1 MIELTSTQGRGYL
14 EMPQLTSQ
22 KFIMHPKYGRIYR
35 SGDIGRM
42 LTDGSLEFVGRQ
54 DSQVK
59 IRGHRIELEEISSVI
74 LRSADVCD
82 TTTIPIRNKDT
93 NAYQLVTFVL
103 LNDQRDNQFA
113 IVGDSEGV
121 KREVMNLF
129 TAASNLLPAYMVPV
143 AIIPVTVLPMT
154 TRRKIDRRALRAA
167 YLAMDSSV
175 LESYVDTSGSVEKR
189 EWTRVE
195 EEIVAIIADVARAA
209 AGEIGRNTS
218 IFKLGLDSISAI
230 QLSNR
235 IMKAGYPR
243 LNVSQIMRN
252 PTVGALAAL
261 VGAQPGTE
269 AGNGTARDLLVDFS
283 NEVRASVLEQLGIP
297 EDDIVK
303 ILPCTPLQEAM
314 LNQKEGMHARSYYN
328 HAVLGL
334 KANTA
339 RLRRAWAVMVDRH
352 EIMRTCFCVT
362 SHPRHAYA
370 QVVLKHHQLPWTV
383 LEMEATAAQID
394 ERITTVSTSMKIT
407 QTPYAFSLFL
417 GHERSV
423 LIMSFHHS
431 LYDGFAMDL
440 LLDDVRQAY
449 HGLDLPV
456 RGIFD
461 PVLEYMENIDLA
473 AADLFW
479 TRMLMGLEL
488 SSFPDLTG
496 KSSIGKEKL
505 TGMASSR
512 ITCSRPLDS
521 IEVGC
526 RNLSTSLLALGQT
539 GWARLLSSYRGET
552 DLCFG
557 SVVSGRTI
565 PIEGVEEII
574 APCFNT
580 IPLRI
585 QLTAESTN
593 MSVMDNLQ
601 RLNADVLPYQLTPL
615 RRIMSALKT
624 KGQPLFDTLFI
635 LQHAHQS
642 SFGDLWEELEDRGE
656 MDVSSHAHVARFV
669 RSVADIPSLPSLS
682 SLYLVEIKIFLR
694 SFFISAGV

>member
-1 MIELTSTQGRGYL
+1 MIQLMSAQGRGYL
-14 EMPQLTSQ
+14 KMPELTSQ
-22 KFIMHPKYGRIYR
+22 KFITHPKYGRIYR

-42 LTDGSLEFVGRQ
+42 LVDGSLEFVGREDNQ
-54 DSQVK
+54 IK

-74 LRSADVCD
+74 LRSAAVVD
-82 TTTIPIRNKDT
+82 TLTMPIRNKDT
-93 NAYQLVTFVL
+93 DAYQLVTFVL

-113 IVGDSEGV
+113 VVKDSEGV

-129 TAASNLLPAYMVPV
+129 TAASSLLPAYMVPV

-154 TRRKIDRRALRAA
+154 TRRKIDKMALQAA
-167 YLAMDSSV
+167 YLLMESSV
-175 LESYVDTSGSVEKR
+175 LESYMDTSGNEDKK
-189 EWTRVE
+189 EWTKVE
-195 EEIVAIIADVARAA
+195 EEIVAIIAAISRAEI
-209 AGEIGRNTS
+209 GEIGRNTS

-243 LNVSQIMRN
+243 LDVSQVMKN

-261 VGAQPGTE
+261 VGIQPGTE
-269 AGNGTARDLLVDFS
+269 TEDGVGRDLLDRFS
-283 NEVRASVLEQLGIP
+283 REVRASALEQLGVL
-297 EDDIVK
+297 EDDVVR

-314 LNQKEGMHARSYYN
+314 LSQKEGMHARTYYN
-328 HAVLGL
+328 HAVLKL
-334 KANTA
+334 KADTA
-339 RLRRAWAVMVDRH
+339 RLRRAWAIMVDRH

-383 LEMEATAAQID
+383 LEMEVTAALID
-394 ERITTVSTSMKIT
+394 DRITTVSTSMEIT
-407 QTPYAFSLFL
+407 RTPYAFSLFL
-417 GHERSV
+417 GHDRSV
-423 LIMSFHHS
+423 LVMSFHHS

-449 HGLDLPV
+449 YGLDLPT
-456 RGIFD
+456 RGNFGS
-461 PVLEYMENIDLA
+461 VLEYMENIDLA
-473 AADLFW
+473 AADIFW
-479 TRMLMGLEL
+479 TGMLTGLEL

-496 KSSIGKEKL
+496 RSPMAREKL
-505 TGMASSR
+505 IGMASSR

-521 IEVGC
+521 IEEGC

-539 GWARLLSSYRGET
+539 GWARLLSSYSGET

-557 SVVSGRTI
+557 NVVSGRTI
-565 PIEGVEEII
+565 PIEGVEDII

-580 IPLRI
+580 IPMRI
-585 QLTAESTN
+585 QLTAGSTN
-593 MSVMDNLQ
+593 MSVMDSLQ

-615 RRIMSALKT
+615 RRIMGALKT
-624 KGQPLFDTLFI
+624 EGQPLFDTLFV

-656 MDVSSHAHVARFV
+656 MDVSLHAHVSRSV
-669 RSVADIPSLPSLS
+669 RSVADICSLPLLS
-682 SLYLVEIKIFLR
+682 CLYLVEIKILLT
-694 SFFISAGV
+694 SFFISAGA

>member
-1 MIELTSTQGRGYL
+1 
-14 EMPQLTSQ
+14 MPQLTSQ

-42 LTDGSLEFVGRQ
+42 LMDGSLEFVGRQ
-54 DSQVK
+54 NSQVK
-59 IRGHRIELEEISSVI
+59 IRGHRIELGEISSV
-74 LRSADVCD
+74 LLGSTAVLDAV
-82 TTTIPIRNKDT
+82 TMPIRSQDT
-93 NAYQLVTFVL
+93 DVHQLVAFVL
-103 LNDQRDNQFA
+103 LSDQRNKIFA
-113 IVGDSEGV
+113 VVKDSEGV
-121 KREVMNLF
+121 KREVMKLF
-129 TAASNLLPAYMVPV
+129 TASSNLLPAYMVPA
-143 AIIPVTVLPMT
+143 AIVPITVLPMT
-154 TRRKIDRRALRAA
+154 ARGKINTRVLQTA
-167 YLAMDSSV
+167 YLAMDNKIM
-175 LESYVDTSGSVEKR
+175 ESYTDTSGKGDKK

-195 EEIVAIIADVARAA
+195 KEIVDIIADVARVAS
-209 AGEIGRNTS
+209 GEIGRNTP

-243 LNVSQIMRN
+243 LDVLQVMRN

-261 VGAQPGTE
+261 VEVQPDNETE
-269 AGNGTARDLLVDFS
+269 NGITRDLLEEFS
-283 NEVRASVLEQLGIP
+283 REVRASALEQLGIL

-314 LNQKEGMHARSYYN
+314 LSQKEGMHARSYYN
-328 HAVLGL
+328 HTVLDL

-362 SHPRHAYA
+362 YHPRHAYA

-383 LEMEATAAQID
+383 LEAEPTAAHID
-394 ERITTVSTSMKIT
+394 ERIIAISTSMET
-407 QTPYAFSLFL
+407 TRTPYAFSLFL

-449 HGLDLPV
+449 HGLDLPP
-456 RGIFD
+456 RGNFD
-461 PVLEYMENIDLA
+461 PVLEYMENIDLTE
-473 AADLFW
+473 ADLFW
-479 TRMLMGLEL
+479 TSILTGLEL

-496 KSSIGKEKL
+496 KSAIAKEKL
-505 TGMASSR
+505 TGMTSSR
-512 ITCSRPLDS
+512 IICSRPLDS
-521 IEVGC
+521 IEEGC
-526 RNLSTSLLALGQT
+526 KDLSTSLLALGQT
-539 GWARLLSSYRGET
+539 GWARLLSVYFGET

-565 PIEGVEEII
+565 PVEGVEEII

-585 QLTAESTN
+585 QLTAGSTN
-593 MSVMDNLQ
+593 ISIMDSLQ

-615 RRIMSALKT
+615 RRIMTTLKT
-624 KGQPLFDTLFI
+624 EGQPLFDTLFI
-635 LQHAHQS
+635 LQHAHKS
-642 SFGDLWEELEDRGE
+642 SFEDLWEELEDRGE
-656 MDVSSHAHVARFV
+656 MDVSLHAHVTRVV
-669 RSVADIPSLPSLS
+669 RSVADICSLPSLS
-682 SLYLVEIKIFLR
+682 NLYLVEIKTVLT
-694 SFFISAGV
+694 SFFISAGAWL